1 VRANH
6 HLSFQCGENFISPPA
21 PAGERRQCV
30 GRNGL

>member
-6 HLSFQCGENFISPPA
+6 HLAFQSGENFISPPA
-21 PAGERRQCV
+21 PAGARRQCV